1 MPSDQ
6 PLGWKALTAL
16 GFSGGLV
23 PSTSAVVLLLGAIQL
38 ERLLLGG
45 VLVLAFGVG
54 MSVALVAAGVG
65 IVTLSRR
72 AGHRL
77 DAAAVS
83 RHLTRWLQPVASAA
97 IVSVGL
103 YLTTRALLEVA

>member
-1 MPSDQ
+1 M
-6 PLGWKALTAL
+6 TAL

-65 IVTLSRR
+65 IVTVSRR
-72 AGHRL
+72 AGNRL
-77 DAAAVS
+77 DTAAVS